1 MSLASLWAL
10 LFFIPF
16 IGVIVFSFTRK
27 TPENGSLQFSYL
39 GDYVKRFKT
48 LRTRLTPLPKYLKF
62 LAVALAIIAL
72 ARPQQS
78 SDKLNRNVE
87 GIDIMLALDVSD
99 SMLIED
105 MLPDN
110 RMESSK
116 RVIRDFIKG
125 RVSDRIGLVIFSGE
139 AYTRVPLTMDYPILL
154 DNLSKVVTTRNIK
167 MGTAIGVALASAVGR
182 LKDSTAKTRVII
194 LATDGEN
201 NSGTVDPMTALQIAK
216 GYGIRVYT
224 IGMGKDGDAQLPIV
238 TKGPGG
244 IDIKRYQPIHS
255 KINDELLTQ
264 LAEET
269 GGKYYR
275 AITTDA
281 LSGVFKEIDRL
292 EKTKVEISH
301 YTRYAELFPSYLR
314 WALIFYLVAA
324 FLAATWLRR
333 SV

>member
-1 MSLASLWAL
+1 MSIASFWAFL
-10 LFFIPF
+10 LLLPL
-16 IGVIVFSFTRK
+16 GGIVFYTYWRR
-27 TPENGSLQFSYL
+27 TPEFGSLQFSHI
-39 GDYVKRFKT
+39 GEYVKRFKT
-48 LRTRLTPLPKYLKF
+48 VRTRLTPLPKYLKYTA
-62 LAVALAIIAL
+62 LLLAIIAL
-72 ARPQQS
+72 ARPQQAN
-78 SDKLNRNVE
+78 DKFNRNVE
-87 GIDIMLALDVSD
+87 GIDIMISLDVSD

-125 RVSDRIGLVIFSGE
+125 RVSDRIGLVVFSGE
-139 AYTRVPLTMDYPILL
+139 AYTRVPLTLDYAILL
-154 DNLSKVVTTRNIK
+154 DSLSKVVTTRNIK

-224 IGMGKDGDAQLPIV
+224 IGMGKDGDAQLPII

-244 IDIKRYQPIHS
+244 MDIKRYQPIHS

-275 AITTDA
+275 AVTTDA
-281 LSGVFKEIDRL
+281 LAGVFKEINRL
-292 EKTKVEISH
+292 EKTKVEITH
-301 YTRYAELFPSYLR
+301 YTRYAELFPWYLR
-314 WALIFYLVAA
+314 WALILYLAAA
-324 FLAATWLRR
+324 FLGATWLRR

>member
-1 MSLASLWAL
+1 MSLASWWAL
-10 LFFIPF
+10 LFFIPLA
-16 IGVIVFSFTRK
+16 GVVIFTLTRR
-27 TPENGSLQFSYL
+27 TPEFGSLQFSHL
-39 GDYVKRFKT
+39 GDYVKKFKS
-48 LRTRLTPLPKYLKF
+48 LRTRLTPLPRYLKY
-62 LAVALAIIAL
+62 AALFFAIIAL
-72 ARPQQS
+72 ARPQQAN
-78 SDKLNRNVE
+78 DKLNRNVE
-87 GIDIMLALDVSD
+87 GIDIMISLDVSD

-116 RVIRDFIKG
+116 RVIRDFIKS
-125 RVSDRIGLVIFSGE
+125 RVSDRIGLVVFSGE
-139 AYTRVPLTMDYPILL
+139 AYTRVPLTLDYSILL
-154 DNLSKVVTTRNIK
+154 ESLAKVATTRNIK

-182 LKDSTAKTRVII
+182 LRESTAKTRVVI

-216 GYGIRVYT
+216 GYNIRVYT
-224 IGMGKDGDAQLPIV
+224 IGMGKDGDAQLPII

-244 IDIKRYQPIHS
+244 MDIKRYQPIHS

-269 GGKYYR
+269 GGKYFR

-281 LSGVFKEIDRL
+281 LAGVFREIDRL
-292 EKTKVEISH
+292 EKTKIEISH
-301 YTRYAELFPSYLR
+301 YTRYAELFPWYLR
-314 WALIFYLVAA
+314 WALVLYVLAA

>member
-1 MSLASLWAL
+1 MSLASWWAL
-10 LFFIPF
+10 LFFLPL
-16 IGVIVFSFTRK
+16 GAVIIFSMTRK
-27 TPENGSLQFSYL
+27 TPEFASLQFSHL
-39 GDYVKRFKT
+39 GDYVRRFKT
-48 LRTRLTPLPKYLKF
+48 LRTRLTPLPRYLKY
-62 LAVALAIIAL
+62 VALVLAIIAL
-72 ARPQQS
+72 ARPQEAN
-78 SDKLNRNVE
+78 DKLNRNVE

-105 MLPDN
+105 MLPEN

-116 RVIRDFIKG
+116 RVIRDFIKS
-125 RVSDRIGLVIFSGE
+125 RVSDRIGLVVFSGE
-139 AYTRVPLTMDYPILL
+139 AYTRIPLTLDYAILL
-154 DNLSKVVTTRNIK
+154 DSLSKVETTRNIK

-182 LKDSTAKTRVII
+182 LRDSTAKTRVVI

-201 NSGTVDPMTALQIAK
+201 NSGTVDPITALQIAK
-216 GYGIRVYT
+216 GYNIRVYT
-224 IGMGKDGDAQLPIV
+224 IGMGKDGDAQLPII

-244 IDIKRYQPIHS
+244 MDIKRYQPIHS

-269 GGKYYR
+269 GGKYFR

-281 LSGVFKEIDRL
+281 LAGVFKEIDRL
-292 EKTKVEISH
+292 EKTKIEISH
-301 YTRYAELFPSYLR
+301 YTRYAELFPWYLR
-314 WALIFYLVAA
+314 WALIFYVLSS

>member
-16 IGVIVFSFTRK
+16 IGVIVFSFSRR
-27 TPENGSLQFSYL
+27 TPENGSLQFSHL
-39 GDYVKRFKT
+39 GEYVKRFKT
-48 LRTRLTPLPKYLKF
+48 IRTRLIPLPKYLKF
-62 LAVALAIIAL
+62 LSIGFAIIAL
-72 ARPQQS
+72 ARPQQAN
-78 SDKLNRNVE
+78 DKLNRNVE
-87 GIDIMLALDVSD
+87 GIDIMIALDVSD

-139 AYTRVPLTMDYPILL
+139 AYTRIPLTTDYPVLL
-154 DNLSKVVTTRNIK
+154 DNLAKVVTTRNIK

-182 LKDSTAKTRVII
+182 LKDSTTKTRVVI

-281 LSGVFKEIDRL
+281 LTGVFREIDRL

-301 YTRYAELFPSYLR
+301 YTRYAELFPWYLR
-314 WALIFYLVAA
+314 WALILYLASA

>member
-1 MSLASLWAL
+1 MSLASWWAL
-10 LFFIPF
+10 LFFIPLV
-16 IGVIVFSFTRK
+16 GVMGYAVLRK
-27 TPENGSLQFSYL
+27 NPEHGSLQFSYL
-39 GDYVKRFKT
+39 GDYVRRFKT
-48 LRTRLTPLPKYLKF
+48 LRTRLVPLPKYLKYI
-62 LAVALAIIAL
+62 AVTLAIIAL
-72 ARPQQS
+72 ARPQRAD
-78 SDKLNRNVE
+78 DKLNRNVE
-87 GIDIMLALDVSD
+87 GIDIMIALDVSD

-116 RVIRDFIKG
+116 RVIRDFIKQ
-125 RVSDRIGLVIFSGE
+125 RISDRIGLVIFSGE
-139 AYTRVPLTMDYPILL
+139 AYTRVPLTLDYPVLL
-154 DNLSKVVTTRNIK
+154 DNLSKVATTRNIK

-182 LKDSTAKTRVII
+182 LKDSTAKTRVVI

-201 NSGTVDPMTALQIAK
+201 NSGTVDPITALHIAK

-224 IGMGKDGDAQLPIV
+224 IGMGKDGDAQLPIIS
-238 TKGPGG
+238 KGPGG

-281 LSGVFKEIDRL
+281 LAGVFKEIDRL
-292 EKTKVEISH
+292 EKTKVEVTH
-301 YTRYAELFPSYLR
+301 YTRYAELFPWYLR
-314 WALIFYLVAA
+314 WALILYLLAA

-333 SV
+333 AV